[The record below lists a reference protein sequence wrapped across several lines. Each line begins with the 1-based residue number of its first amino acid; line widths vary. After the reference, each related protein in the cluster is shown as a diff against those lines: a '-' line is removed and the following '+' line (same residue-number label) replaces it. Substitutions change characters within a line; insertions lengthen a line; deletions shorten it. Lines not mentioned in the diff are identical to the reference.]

1 MANIEVVQT
10 SPELLVEL
18 GSFLQG
24 PQGPTGPTGP
34 QGAGINFKGQV
45 ATYADLPTGPSVNDT
60 YETLDT
66 GFFWVWNGSAWI
78 DLGTLQGP
86 SGATGAT
93 GPSGHVGPT
102 GPSGP
107 QGPIGATGP
116 SGFVGERGASGVS
129 GASGPTGMQGPQGVS
144 GVQGIQG
151 IQGIQGPEG
160 SIGATGPS
168 GLTGQRGATGVT
180 GASGLVGPTGSTGVT
195 GPRGAAGPSGP
206 VGPSGSVGPTG
217 ASGLIGPRGATGA
230 TGPVGAT
237 GATGIGATGVTGP
250 SGPMGATGPQG
261 TAIKLK
267 GSVATYADL
276 PTGASLDDAYITLD
290 SGDLWVW
297 NGTTWFNAGAIAGP
311 VGATGPTGPSGA
323 TGPTGIGSTGATGPS
338 GLQGLQGVTGPAGS
352 VGPTGATG
360 AIGPSGAS
368 GLVGATGPSGISGAT
383 GPSGASGATGPQGNV
398 GVTGPSGAVGAT
410 GATGP
415 QGIQGIQGNQGAVG
429 PTGVSGPVGATGPTG
444 IGATGA
450 TGPTGLSGALTWYN
464 TTPPTNP
471 TLYPL
476 WWDTVGGTLYV
487 YFAGNGTG
495 PVWVEADSGIIGPQ
509 GFVGA
514 TGPTGVTGPTGATG
528 VTGPIGATGLIG
540 PTGATGVTGPVGA
553 TGPAGGP
560 TGPTG
565 ATGLQGPTGPA
576 GANGTSIG
584 INVKA
589 YGAVGNGVADDT
601 SAIQNAINSN
611 PGRTIYFPA
620 GIYLVS
626 STITIANTI
635 TLFGDGPQNNFY
647 WTGNGTFPNYQ
658 YPPGG
663 FATGSQ
669 IVASG
674 SADIFLVT
682 TTAACDFCNL
692 GFYPSSG
699 STRGGT
705 YITFNTPSGYGTNF
719 GSRISN
725 CFFAYG
731 NAINFVSAAG
741 WVVDRSYFADITGIS
756 IQIQD
761 YACED
766 YGDACVS
773 NCYFDANVGGSGGS
787 GIHIYQISSGGLKII
802 GNKFLAGQYHYYSNP
817 GTHVQNDLVIVGN
830 SLEGASVAAIFLNN
844 STTAAYPNTAVI
856 SNNQFSVYFDGA
868 IAILLNGAYLDGV
881 SVTGNN
887 IYIGSGG
894 AIGIE
899 LVACG
904 SAINQYSIGVSGNTI
919 WGPGGTGISI
929 LSNACAHIGVNNVQA
944 APTPY
949 YIGASQCIFDVGQW
963 RSGSGLCFGAWH
975 PYGNVYIS
983 DPIPIGFSPYFPVG
997 SGPNISVQLSNP
1009 ESSSAGGIGYL
1020 IESSDRT
1027 SFTMYVIAASAS
1039 GYISYNWSAH
1049 VSGQ

>member
-1 MANIEVVQT
+1 MASIEVIT
-10 SPELLVEL
+10 EAPDLIVEL
-18 GSFLQG
+18 GTFLQG

-34 QGAGINFKGQV
+34 QGPGINFKGQV

-93 GPSGHVGPT
+93 GASGIIGPT

-206 VGPSGSVGPTG
+206 VGPSGAVGPTG

-368 GLVGATGPSGISGAT
+368 GLVGATGPSGIAGAT

-429 PTGVSGPVGATGPTG
+429 PTGVTGPVGATGPTG
-444 IGATGA
+444 IGATGP
-450 TGPTGLSGALTWYN
+450 TGPSGLSGALTWYN
-464 TTPPTNP
+464 TTPPSNP
-471 TLYPL
+471 ALYPL

-540 PTGATGVTGPVGA
+540 PTGVTGVTGPVGA

-584 INVKA
+584 VNVKA
-589 YGAVGNGVADDT
+589 YGAVGDGVADDT
-601 SAIQNAINSN
+601 SAIQNAITSN
-611 PGRTIYFPA
+611 PNRTIYFPA
-620 GIYLVS
+620 GRYLVS
-626 STITIANTI
+626 SLSITTGIN
-635 TLFGDGPQNNFY
+635 LLGDSFY
-647 WTGNGTFPNYQ
+647 
-658 YPPGG
+658 
-663 FATGSQ
+663 ASA
-669 IVASG
+669 IVASSSTG
-674 SADIFLVT
+674 DVITISSTQTFFVSNIVFTSNAQRT
-682 TTAACDFCNL
+682 
-692 GFYPSSG
+692 SG
-699 STRGGT
+699 S
-705 YITFNTPSGYGTNF
+705 YITVNPASGENGN
-719 GSRISN
+719 SRITN
-725 CFFAYG
+725 CQFIVG
-731 NAINFVSAAG
+731 AIGLNFVKASG
-741 WVVDRSYFADITGIS
+741 WVVLGCNWNNYTTA
-756 IQIQD
+756 IQIQNTNNID
-761 YACED
+761 S
-766 YGDACVS
+766 GDSCIT
-773 NCYFDANVGGSGGS
+773 NCTFASSIGGITISQ
-787 GIHIYQISSGGLKII
+787 YSSGGLKII
-802 GNKFLAGQYHYYSNP
+802 GNKFLNATYHYLGQYSTGAGNP
-817 GTHVQNDLVIVGN
+817 STSILVISGN
-830 SLEGASVAAIFLNN
+830 SLEAAASSSIALNTSSN
-844 STTAAYPNTAVI
+844 SFSQVVI
-856 SNNQFSVYFDGA
+856 
-868 IAILLNGAYLDGV
+868 
-881 SVTGNN
+881 TGNQMTVNGN
-887 IYIGSGG
+887 IGIQFEGANLSNVYIGGNEMAVASGSK
-894 AIGIE
+894 AIQING
-899 LVACG
+899 G
-904 SAINQYSIGVSGNTI
+904 SAITLGTNAICGQGGSTQGIGIYSGQVYVCPQAFTSVPSRFFALSGTI
-919 WGPGGTGISI
+919 TFAVGQAQQGSASAPMSSATYGSNFYRIATDPSTGGTFNRVNFSQAFPQSPTVVISLYAGNGENENTGGAVGCI
-929 LSNACAHIGVNNVQA
+929 LGEV
-944 APTPY
+944 T
-949 YIGASQCIFDVGQW
+949 ASYFEW
-963 RSGSGLCFGAWH
+963 WAFGL
-975 PYGNVYIS
+975 NS
-983 DPIPIGFSPYFPVG
+983 
-997 SGPNISVQLSNP
+997 
-1009 ESSSAGGIGYL
+1009 
-1020 IESSDRT
+1020 
-1027 SFTMYVIAASAS
+1027 
-1039 GYISYNWSAH
+1039 
-1049 VSGQ
+1049 SGQIDIVWEAYLTGQ